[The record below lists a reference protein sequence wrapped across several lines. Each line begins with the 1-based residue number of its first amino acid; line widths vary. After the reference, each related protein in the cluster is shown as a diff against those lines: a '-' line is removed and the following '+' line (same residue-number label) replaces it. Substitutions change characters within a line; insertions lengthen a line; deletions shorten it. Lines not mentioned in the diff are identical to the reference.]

1 MKQLESLGFN
11 EKEIRIYLYLIEYG
25 SSPASEISRS
35 IHIPKSTVNFI
46 ADNLWE
52 RWILKKSFQWNTGY
66 FEADVT
72 MLEEV
77 VEHESQQK
85 MQALSAA
92 IPLLKEKNKQVMSR
106 PKMIFFDGRD
116 MCRKAYSDI
125 LIMKEKI
132 FYEFW
137 AHQDLEEWLGVNFM
151 NEFIWKRVKKQI
163 FCKAI
168 GTQYEIMNNLQKDDE
183 KHLRDLN
190 IINTTSWDITSS
202 IAIYDD
208 KVLILNLKGAQNG
221 VCIENKDFAETM
233 KTIFRICDW

>member
-1 MKQLESLGFN
+1 M
-11 EKEIRIYLYLIEYG
+11 YLIEYG
-25 SSPASEISRS
+25 ASPASEISRT

-66 FEADVT
+66 YEADII
-72 MLEEV
+72 MLEDSIRA
-77 VEHESQQK
+77 ESESR
-85 MQALSAA
+85 LSALWE
-92 IPLLKEKNKQVMSR
+92 ILPWLKEKNKEVMSR

-125 LIMKEKI
+125 LDMKEKI

-137 AHQDLEEWLGVNFM
+137 AHQDLETWLGVNFM
-151 NEFIWKRVKKQI
+151 NGFIDSRIKKRI

-183 KHLRDLN
+183 KHLRDLK
-190 IINTTSWDITSS
+190 IIETDSGDITSS
-202 IAIYDD
+202 VAIYDD
-208 KVLILNLKGAQNG
+208 KVLILNLKWTQNG
-221 VCIENKDFAETM
+221 VRIENKDFAETM
-233 KTIFRICDW
+233 KTIFRICKNN